1 MSARLS
7 VSRDRNVEP
16 ARSGPE
22 PTLLAEARIRSA
34 YHGGFELRLTK
45 MIELAYLRL
54 RTRFRPLMAA
64 GPQSVVGLEVL
75 EVLRPPTIVGSRAAQ
90 S

>member
-1 MSARLS
+1 LSARLS

-45 MIELAYLRL
+45 MIELAHLRL
-54 RTRFRPLMAA
+54 KTRFRPRNGGWA
-64 GPQSVVGLEVL
+64 
-75 EVLRPPTIVGSRAAQ
+75 
-90 S
+90 